1 MTALEVYAASRN
13 LTMYHISKVS
23 GLAPS
28 TIKNAFKKTMGQTTI
43 RTLEAIAKAAQ
54 VDPGTLLNELLAI
67 EKNITREKLTTINE
81 QIKQQLIEL
90 GYTIID

>member
-1 MTALEVYAASRN
+1 
-13 LTMYHISKVS
+13 MYHISKVS

-54 VDPGTLLNELLAI
+54 VDPGALLNELLEI

-81 QIKQQLIEL
+81 
-90 GYTIID
+90 